1 MNKIIAKFAFVAT
14 VACLVAFGGSL
25 SARADYG
32 SCMQACANPMWPCV
46 QTCEQNGN
54 PSAWTGYCIDACE
67 ATLANCQANCH

>member
-32 SCMQACANPMWPCV
+32 SCMTACGNGIEN
-46 QTCEQNGN
+46 CETSCSNLSPYDRGLCSN
-54 PSAWTGYCIDACE
+54 SCWATFYNCE
-67 ATLANCQANCH
+67 ANCHR